1 MLRTL
6 RGKAS
11 EEVRIADCRRL
22 ALAQALKLKLKQRI
36 SKLTRSRNFAN
47 KPHTVSTYLSAKHRF
62 LRDTTLTSTSLDMQG

>member
-22 ALAQALKLKLKQRI
+22 ALAQALKLKQRI

-47 KPHTVSTYLSAKHRF
+47 NPHTVSTYLSAKHRF